1 MSKKISVF
9 LIFVIFF
16 SPHFWHPMGMT
27 APLAFAYTAYAQGRL
42 WANHWYI
49 ETFFMLWLYVTYN
62 AVLMLLLG
70 LITKDTWLMFVKHC
84 ILA

>member
-1 MSKKISVF
+1 MWAYIIFKNNSSNGMSKKISVF

-42 WANHWYI
+42 WANH
-49 ETFFMLWLYVTYN
+49 
-62 AVLMLLLG
+62 
-70 LITKDTWLMFVKHC
+70 
-84 ILA
+84 